1 MEQSKKHIQNTDV
14 EGVASPMLVVINGDT
29 NSAKILENNLNQDVK
44 DGRSKR
50 SVQVVGRLA
59 LKKNV
64 HSKIK
69 NSAY

>member
-1 MEQSKKHIQNTDV
+1 MEQSRKHIQNTDV

-59 LKKNV
+59 LKKNRPQ
-64 HSKIK
+64 
-69 NSAY
+69 

>member
-59 LKKNV
+59 LKKKSSTV
-64 HSKIK
+64 K
-69 NSAY
+69 

>member
-59 LKKNV
+59 LKKNRPQ
-64 HSKIK
+64 
-69 NSAY
+69 

>member
-1 MEQSKKHIQNTDV
+1 MEQSKKHIQNTDAK
-14 EGVASPMLVVINGDT
+14 GVASPMLVVINGDT

-59 LKKNV
+59 LKKNRPQ
-64 HSKIK
+64 
-69 NSAY
+69 